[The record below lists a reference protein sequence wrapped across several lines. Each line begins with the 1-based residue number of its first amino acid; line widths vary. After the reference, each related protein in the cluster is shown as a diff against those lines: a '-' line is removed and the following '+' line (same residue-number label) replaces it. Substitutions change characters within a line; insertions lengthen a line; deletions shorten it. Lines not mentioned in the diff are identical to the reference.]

1 MDDQQQDQP
10 QEPGHDGRSSDDDHE
25 RDPFLPPTPTVS
37 TVGRAAWATG
47 VGAGLLLLGVLAL
60 RFVVCGDGTC
70 PTGPA
75 RTAAEATATLGF
87 LVVLVGAAYGLT
99 AQAHLTFSARARRRR
114 GEGDVDD

>member
-1 MDDQQQDQP
+1 MDDEQ
-10 QEPGHDGRSSDDDHE
+10 HDGRDAQDGPPE

-47 VGAGLLLLGVLAL
+47 IGAGLLLLGVLAL

-87 LVVLVGAAYGLT
+87 LLVLLGASYGLT
-99 AQAHLTFSARARRRR
+99 AQAHLTFSARARQRR
-114 GEGDVDD
+114 GEDDG